1 MDLSISTP
9 CRDASPGRFRRR
21 AGSLPRCDRPH
32 ATESGR
38 PEGRA
43 PWRKSGYGPGVPTVV
58 NLDGVIVP
66 PERAVV
72 SVFDRGFL
80 YGDSVYEVIRT
91 YARRPF
97 EEEAHLARLCHSA
110 ERIGLTVKWDTIRI
124 SREIGRTLEASFHD
138 SGAGAA
144 DRADDSG
151 SGEAGEAGTND
162 SGSGPAGWNVG
173 ERYIRVVM
181 TRGAGEIGLDPA
193 LARGPVALVIVL
205 PLSGPPAAAYRDGV
219 AAAIVG
225 VRRAAPEAIDP
236 SAKTGA
242 HLPNVLAV
250 REARAAGAHEALLL
264 DGHGFV
270 TEGSS
275 SNVFAV
281 AGGVLRT
288 PPLAA
293 GILEGVTR
301 GVVLRLARGLGLRAE
316 EVPLRPEDL
325 EGADEVFI
333 TSTVREI
340 VPVTR
345 LGAHPVGAGGPG
357 PVTLRLH
364 RAFRALAG
372 GAPSPVPV

>member
-1 MDLSISTP
+1 MV
-9 CRDASPGRFRRR
+9 R
-21 AGSLPRCDRPH
+21 
-32 ATESGR
+32 
-38 PEGRA
+38 
-43 PWRKSGYGPGVPTVV
+43 GVPTVV
-58 NLDGVIVP
+58 NLDGVLVP
-66 PERAVV
+66 PERAAI

-91 YARRPF
+91 YGGRPF
-97 EEEAHLARLCHSA
+97 EQDAHLARLRHSA
-110 ERIGLTVKWDTIRI
+110 ERIGLTPKWDAGRTV
-124 SREIGRTLEASFHD
+124 REIARTLEASRGGD
-138 SGAGAA
+138 APDPAA
-144 DRADDSG
+144 A
-151 SGEAGEAGTND
+151 
-162 SGSGPAGWNVG
+162 PWNVC
-173 ERYIRVVM
+173 ERYVRVVM

-193 LARGPVALVIVL
+193 LAVDPVALVVVL
-205 PLSGPPAAAYRDGV
+205 PLSGPPALAYREGV

-225 VRRAAPEAIDP
+225 VRRASPEAIDP

-264 DGHGFV
+264 DGRGFV

-281 AGGVLRT
+281 RGGALLT

-301 GVVLRLARGLGLRAE
+301 GVVLRLARAAGLAAE

-325 EGADEVFI
+325 ESADEVFI

-345 LGAHPVGAGGPG
+345 LGDRLVGDGRPG

-364 RAFRALAG
+364 AAFRQLAG
-372 GAPSPVPV
+372 S